1 MSSPY
6 DQHIE
11 ELLGAYRRER
21 AQIGELQRTMREVKA
36 SATAPRQAL
45 KVTVNSQGEVTEI
58 EFPTGA
64 YKRMAPVELSQMLL
78 TTIQKA
84 RTTAMAEVAEVLA
97 GHLPA
102 GWPPPTCSGA
112 RPIWAGCCRR
122 CRPWRTRSGSTSP
135 TAVPAEVP
143 VPVSRGLR
151 SPEEPKTL
159 SSLSSFPAELM

>member
-1 MSSPY
+1 MTSSPY

-11 ELLGAYRRER
+11 ELLGEYRRQR
-21 AQIGELQRTMREVKA
+21 AQVGEVQRTMREVKA

-84 RTTAMAEVAEVLA
+84 RTDAMAEVAEVLS

-102 GWPPPTCSGA
+102 GMSATDLLQGKADLGGLLPEAPAMAEEVQEYLANGRPGRAAGGSRIA
-112 RPIWAGCCRR
+112 RP
-122 CRPWRTRSGSTSP
+122 TDS
-135 TAVPAEVP
+135 
-143 VPVSRGLR
+143 
-151 SPEEPKTL
+151 
-159 SSLSSFPAELM
+159 

>member
-1 MSSPY
+1 MSSSPY

-21 AQIGELQRTMREVKA
+21 AQVGELQRRMREVKA

-78 TTIQKA
+78 STIQKA
-84 RTTAMAEVAEVLA
+84 RTTVMAEVAEVLS

-102 GWPPPTCSGA
+102 GMSAADLLQGKADLGGLLPEAPPMADEVSEYVAHGRPGRGAGPRIA
-112 RPIWAGCCRR
+112 RP
-122 CRPWRTRSGSTSP
+122 
-135 TAVPAEVP
+135 P
-143 VPVSRGLR
+143 V
-151 SPEEPKTL
+151 
-159 SSLSSFPAELM
+159 A

>member
-21 AQIGELQRTMREVKA
+21 AQVGELQRRMREVKA

-45 KVTVNSQGEVTEI
+45 KVTVNSQGEVTEL

-64 YKRMAPVELSQMLL
+64 YKRMAPVELSQMLI

-84 RTTAMAEVAEVLA
+84 RSTAMADVAEVLS

-102 GWPPPTCSGA
+102 GMSASDLLQGKADLGGLLPETPPMADEVHEYVTGGRPGRGSGPRIA
-112 RPIWAGCCRR
+112 RP
-122 CRPWRTRSGSTSP
+122 
-135 TAVPAEVP
+135 P
-143 VPVSRGLR
+143 V
-151 SPEEPKTL
+151 
-159 SSLSSFPAELM
+159 A

>member
-84 RTTAMAEVAEVLA
+84 RTTAMAEVAEVLS

-102 GWPPPTCSGA
+102 GVAAADLLRGKADLGGLLPEMPPMADEVREYVADGRPGRGAGPRIA
-112 RPIWAGCCRR
+112 RP
-122 CRPWRTRSGSTSP
+122 
-135 TAVPAEVP
+135 P
-143 VPVSRGLR
+143 V
-151 SPEEPKTL
+151 
-159 SSLSSFPAELM
+159 A